1 MKKRYYDVGTYIY
14 MSNQKRGTELIIA
27 AAIAG
32 AASLAGAGIN
42 AASQSSANS
51 ANMQLNKDT
60 LEEQK
65 ALFHEANQFNHN
77 EAQIARNFNAQESQI
92 ARDFNAK
99 EAETNRQFQAGMI
112 QKFMDYNAPS
122 AQYQRYLDA
131 GLNPASLAGNVN
143 NQGFSIPSGSAASTS
158 PVSISPASAA
168 GVPSLP
174 VAHVNPV
181 DYGSI
186 VSNGIKSAS
195 DMFSLGKTYQETK
208 GLVTENKFKE
218 MTIQKGLELSD
229 SEIKKNYA
237 AASQMDSDAKLAEQ
251 RIKESAAIIKNLNAQ
266 AENTDIDTQ
275 IKNIQKLYADDFFK
289 YQSKEIQEKYKFT
302 KGQADT
308 IVKYTYAQI
317 AAAQGSAAQAFAMAE
332 YYKELKQLPASERA
346 VFENTAH
353 YIQTQD
359 SRERY
364 GYFLDQTFGYK
375 ERFWGVESKKQGV
388 DRQEYENS
396 TPYRIIQGTKDV
408 AVGVGAGIGTAYGV
422 SKGIKGF
429 GKKNYIQGNPK
440 FNSTPTY
447 TAW

>member
-1 MKKRYYDVGTYIY
+1 MKKKFYDVGTYLY
-14 MSNQKRGTELIIA
+14 MANQKRGTELVIA

-42 AASQSSANS
+42 AASQSAANS
-51 ANMQLNKDT
+51 TNMQLTKDT

-77 EAQIARNFNAQESQI
+77 EAAISRQFSANESAIARQYNSQ
-92 ARDFNAK
+92 

-112 QKFMDYNAPS
+112 QKYMDYNSAS
-122 AQYQRYLDA
+122 AQYQRYLQA

-143 NQGFSIPSGSAASTS
+143 NQGFSIPSGSAATTS
-158 PVSISPASAA
+158 PVSVSPASAA

-174 VAHVNPV
+174 TAHVNPV

-195 DMFSLGKTYQETK
+195 DIFSLGKTYQETK

-229 SEIKKNYA
+229 SEIRKNYA
-237 AASQMDSDAKLAEQ
+237 TANQMDKDANLAEQ

-266 AENTDIDTQ
+266 AENTDVDTQ

-289 YQSKEIQEKYKFT
+289 YQSKEMQEKYKFT

-317 AAAQGSAAQAFAMAE
+317 AAAQGSAAQAYAMAE
-332 YYKELKQLPASERA
+332 YYKELKQLPAAERA
-346 VFENTAH
+346 QIEATTD
-353 YIQTQD
+353 YIGTQD
-359 SRERY
+359 ARERY
-364 GYFLDQTFGYK
+364 GLFLDRTFGYK
-375 ERFWGVESKKQGV
+375 ERFWGIEHSKQGV

-396 TPYRIIQGTKDV
+396 TPYRIIQGIKDV
-408 AVGVGAGIGTAYGV
+408 AVGVGAGVGTAYGV
-422 SKGIKGF
+422 SKGLKGV
-429 GKKNYIQGNPK
+429 KQKNYIQGNPR
-440 FNSTPTY
+440 FYNTQTY
-447 TAW
+447 YGW